1 MQQKDQTPM
10 HTWDTSLTLRY
21 FWNCQNYP
29 IKIALLSFKH
39 VQSIAQAYKKHD
51 NHFKFV
57 PWVNTLYL
65 FLDKYICLSLYQLVY
80 GKHKKWTSSLGSDWT
95 SIHWTSTRPS
105 SIQPSPLRKLL
116 SEGLLDFQRFLQI
129 VRKHS
134 KF

>member
-1 MQQKDQTPM
+1 M
-10 HTWDTSLTLRY
+10 
-21 FWNCQNYP
+21 
-29 IKIALLSFKH
+29 
-39 VQSIAQAYKKHD
+39 QSIAQAYKKHD

-65 FLDKYICLSLYQLVY
+65 FLDKCICLSLYQLVY
-80 GKHKKWTSSLGSDWT
+80 GKHKKWKSSLGSDWT

-105 SIQPSPLRKLL
+105 SIQPSSLRKLL

-134 KF
+134 KFYKTIHIKERKIVFLTEYTTITFMSIFFMLNNLSTIVER